1 MRLHNALS
9 VLSKSSPFAVSTKGE
24 GDTSLREFKEYLY
37 VTSEIEEDF
46 CGFLQEITTQS
57 SGIIFLCGSSGDGK
71 SEILTRYEA
80 QYSQYVDFHLDGT
93 HSYAPDETAI
103 QTLDTCF
110 SDYKTSNHPLVVG
123 INIGMLGNYAEEGS
137 EEHADIRGSIC
148 KFLCGA
154 PIYEISREHCFLYFE
169 DYSKFSFDSG
179 IADSEFARNVMEKLT
194 TERAD
199 NPFYSL
205 YQQELTEYGATPLVS
220 NYAML
225 SKREVQDVIVEVL
238 LKARLAK
245 DQFLTARTLL
255 DFIYQILCSGG
266 YIFDA
271 LFNGGDNEL
280 LDKIKAFDPVVARS
294 RKLDQF
300 IVQAEMGIAGADFD
314 AFKKAVHA
322 LNITKVDDA
331 YSYVRLFYLL
341 KKLDVGNDF
350 HKTFF
355 DVLKEEVVSNYIELW
370 NLHRAFFREEVS
382 KGKLLPFYKKTLI
395 AGIHNYINRKTP
407 GLGTKEFVVSQLNG
421 FIVAAELDVKP
432 DFTRLA
438 EDSVP
443 KRTSFNAYL
452 TVNDESLKPIPV
464 SLNLLEL
471 LFKVQRG
478 YQPSKHD
485 SASILLLDEIA
496 DQIVSAARVQDRLVF
511 VGDNARH
518 VLTNV
523 DDEYIEVEG
532 V

>member
-24 GDTSLREFKEYLY
+24 GDASLKEFKEYLY

-46 CGFLQEITTQS
+46 CGFLQDVTAQS

-71 SEILTRYEA
+71 SEILTRNEA

-93 HSYAPDETAI
+93 HSYSPVETAI
-103 QTLDTCF
+103 QTLDACF
-110 SDYKTSNHPLVVG
+110 SDYKTSERPLVVG

-137 EEHADIRGSIC
+137 EEHADICESIS
-148 KFLCGA
+148 KFLRRDLHA
-154 PIYEISREHCFLYFE
+154 ILEEHRFLDFE
-169 DYSKFSFDSG
+169 DYSKFSFESG

-199 NPFYSL
+199 NPFYNL

-220 NYAML
+220 NYVML

-266 YIFDA
+266 YLFDA

-300 IVQAEMGIAGADFD
+300 IVQAEMGIAEADFD

-322 LNITKVDDA
+322 LHITKVDDA

-395 AGIHNYINRKTP
+395 AGIHNYINRKTS
-407 GLGTKEFVVSQLNG
+407 GLGTKEFIVSQLND

-432 DFTRLA
+432 DFIRLA

-452 TVNDESLKPIPV
+452 TVNGESLTPIPV

-496 DQIVSAARVQDRLVF
+496 DQIVCAARIQDRLVF

-532 V
+532 D